1 MKFQL
6 IYVISK
12 VATKS
17 CFHISSV
24 SLTSSFFSLE
34 SDVSRDYF
42 SLSPFCFLRF
52 FLPVC
57 HVLGIGRV
65 GTLGLILKGYKRLVK
80 TVTF

>member
-42 SLSPFCFLRF
+42 SL
-52 FLPVC
+52 
-57 HVLGIGRV
+57 
-65 GTLGLILKGYKRLVK
+65 
-80 TVTF
+80 